1 MKVPILA
8 FTTLALLGCG
18 KGMGERRHMESYLE
32 LKARQDRY
40 YAASP
45 DIQVPELRTRLVAL
59 GIPDRDIR
67 TGTDDTGVTIL
78 RVAVDDSTYAR
89 LDKAA
94 LAKLQLDSRFRFELT
109 NPKQRRPFAVFTVAE
124 MQSRDKLKAIRELA
138 EKGETDKIP
147 RYRNS
152 MSMLAYARSVE
163 DYCGYAPG
171 GAFQIVDG
179 KWLNFTHKMVRD
191 AAAAAAEQRS
201 WASFACVK
209 RIVEATDLGRYFIG
223 NRARSQ
229 PRPAV

>member
-1 MKVPILA
+1 ML
-8 FTTLALLGCG
+8 
-18 KGMGERRHMESYLE
+18 RRSEGWSLS
-32 LKARQDRY
+32 RY
-40 YAASP
+40 SRATCRRDEQPAS
-45 DIQVPELRTRLVAL
+45 
-59 GIPDRDIR
+59 IR
-67 TGTDDTGVTIL
+67 
-78 RVAVDDSTYAR
+78 S
-89 LDKAA
+89 
-94 LAKLQLDSRFRFELT
+94 SRCD
-109 NPKQRRPFAVFTVAE
+109 
-124 MQSRDKLKAIRELA
+124 QSRDAPALWGSSLSRRVGIRRTCDELHELLIRQVHPPVGNRRETNLGRCPLNREPAIRELA